1 MSRYSICMQ
10 RPVKQT
16 NERTKRMR
24 YDKIIHVSLHTIYYT
39 IMSVHGKWKSNAV
52 HDTGIMG
59 VQPA

>member
-1 MSRYSICMQ
+1 MYAKTSE
-10 RPVKQT
+10 T

-24 YDKIIHVSLHTIYYT
+24 YDKIIRVSLHTIYYT